1 MFFFILPVGV
11 DYRARRYPLVTF
23 TLMGLNVLVYLVTL
37 LLHFAN
43 GPEVDLWV
51 FEHLWLIPANFTWY
65 TYVTSLFVHAGI
77 LHLLGNMVYL
87 FLFGSCVEDLI
98 GRTKFVI
105 FYLLGGLAACFAHIA
120 TTPAHFESM
129 IPLGGASGA
138 ITACIAGF
146 LLFLART
153 KIEFKWVFFLLFRV
167 WTGDF
172 FLPAWLVISLWFA
185 KDLGLAVLTMAGGA
199 EGGGVAF
206 AAHVGGFLWGLA
218 AISLEKLWPDHS
230 PQREEEAD
238 EISVAAPTT
247 RAAGEAASVFLFL
260 NGAQAGPFTPAQISG
275 MFALGAIPADA
286 FYWHEPTAEWRS
298 VAELQNPTV
307 G

>member
-1 MFFFILPVGV
+1 MFFFLLPVGV
-11 DYRARRYPLVTF
+11 DYRARRWPVVTF
-23 TLMGLNVLVYLVTL
+23 TLMGINVLVYLVTL
-37 LLHFAN
+37 LLYFN
-43 GPEVDLWV
+43 SGREVDVWV
-51 FEHLWLIPANFTWY
+51 FENLWLIPAKSTWY

-98 GRTKFVI
+98 GRVKFAI

-120 TTPAHFESM
+120 TTPAHFES
-129 IPLGGASGA
+129 IVPLGGASGA
-138 ITACIAGF
+138 ITACIGGF

-167 WTGDF
+167 WSGDF
-172 FLPAWLVISLWFA
+172 FLPAWLVISLWFG
-185 KDLGLAVLTMAGGA
+185 KDLLLAALTILGGA

-218 AISLEKLWPDHS
+218 AISLERLWQGRQS
-230 PQREEEAD
+230 QAEEA
-238 EISVAAPTT
+238 EEVAAATPT
-247 RAAGEAASVFLFL
+247 AGAGGEAASVFLFL
-260 NGAQAGPFTPAQISG
+260 NGAQAGPFTLTQIGG

-286 FYWHEPTAEWRS
+286 CYWHEPTSEWRS
-298 VAELQNPTV
+298 VAELQNPAA